1 MDQLKTQLAAVK
13 QHSFWIM
20 CLGILGVTIGSWWY
34 STGTL
39 KSERVAQAGKIDA
52 AHTSVSGIQSAQP
65 QHPNAVTNAG
75 MEALKMTYAQEV
87 QKGWDLQY
95 QRQEK
100 ILVWPANFTE
110 PFHEAV
116 NKLRPIEK
124 IQVTG
129 AGQVK
134 FENDLA
140 QRLKEEYRD
149 FIAEELPTLAKIIG
163 TEWRAVATGT
173 DPSGAGA
180 MGLGGMPGG
189 YSGDGGAAGFPG
201 GTQQTDAYGNPLG
214 ALDTSIVRWDPANQQ
229 ELLNTHFGF
238 ISRTT
243 VPTTLEILYAQEDFW
258 VLTNLMNI
266 IKKTNG
272 EATAHHEAAI
282 KHLEFV
288 RIGRSAA
295 GQAGQVNLLGMAPGA
310 MMAGSAMPTDGGMAM
325 AGTAGAAPDMA
336 TGGATGSPDGG
347 TAGAA
352 GGMSDSYGG
361 MSLALRDPAEGRYV
375 DDKYQPLTAA
385 RLRGA
390 LISTAPEDAML
401 AVAKRMPVRIR
412 VWIDQR
418 RLNLLIA
425 ECGNSELP
433 VEVRQVR
440 INRAPAAPGAMGM
453 GMGGMSGE
461 GGYSGGGMGGM
472 GGMGG
477 GGFGGSMGSSD
488 GGYGGAAGGFGM
500 PGGGMGGM
508 PGGGMG
514 GMPGGGMPGS
524 GDGGYGSSMG
534 SGTRSATQ
542 DAAIDPNLIPVEL
555 YGIVYIYNPANK
567 TQLGLDKPPEASP
580 TDGTMP
586 PTDGTVPPVSPDGST
601 PAPPADNTTPPT
613 APMPVTTPTGT
624 EVTSGQQ

>member
-1 MDQLKTQLAAVK
+1 MDQLKTQLAVVK

-52 AHTSVSGIQSAQP
+52 AQTSVSGIQTSQP

-75 MEALKMTYAQEV
+75 MEALKVAYAQEV

-100 ILVWPANFTE
+100 ILVWPENFTQ

-116 NKLRPIEK
+116 DKLRPIES
-124 IQVTG
+124 IPVTG
-129 AGQVK
+129 AGVVPFAK
-134 FENDLA
+134 DLA
-140 QRLKEEYRD
+140 QALKEEYRN
-149 FIAEELPTLAKIIG
+149 FIEEELQSFAKIIG

-173 DPSGAGA
+173 DASGAGA
-180 MGLGGMPGG
+180 MGLGAMPGG
-189 YSGDGGAAGFPG
+189 YSGDGGVPGFPG
-201 GTQQTDAYGNPLG
+201 GMQQTDAYGNPLG

-238 ISRTT
+238 IPLTRL
-243 VPTTLEILYAQEDFW
+243 PTTLEILYAQEDFW

-272 EATAHHEAAI
+272 DATAHHEAAI

-295 GQAGQVNLLGMAPGA
+295 GQAGQINLLGMAPGA
-310 MMAGSAMPTDGGMAM
+310 MTAGAMPTDGGMAM
-325 AGTAGAAPDMA
+325 PSGDGAAPDMA
-336 TGGATGSPDGG
+336 ATGSPDGG
-347 TAGAA
+347 TAGAT
-352 GGMSDSYGG
+352 GDGYGV
-361 MSLALRDPAEGRYV
+361 SLALRDPAEGRYV

-390 LISTAPEDAML
+390 LTSTAPEDAML

-440 INRAPAAPGAMGM
+440 INRPPAAPGAMGM
-453 GMGGMSGE
+453 GGMGGMSGD
-461 GGYSGGGMGGM
+461 GGYGGGMGGM

-477 GGFGGSMGSSD
+477 TGF
-488 GGYGGAAGGFGM
+488 
-500 PGGGMGGM
+500 GGGMGSADSGY
-508 PGGGMG
+508 GGGGSGFGGTPSGGM

-524 GDGGYGSSMG
+524 GDGGYGGGMSP
-534 SGTRSATQ
+534 GTRSVTQ

-567 TQLGLDKPPEASP
+567 TQLGLDKPPEA
-580 TDGTMP
+580 P
-586 PTDGTVPPVSPDGST
+586 PTDGVPPTDVT
-601 PAPPADNTTPPT
+601 APPTDVTAPPVDNTTPPA
-613 APMPVTTPTGT
+613 APMPVPTPMGT
-624 EVTSGQQ
+624 EVTSVQQ